1 MSRANKGRCRYI
13 EKGLM
18 TVNDVIEEVYLAWL
32 NDGSHWVNK
41 DKTGIFCNAAN
52 PKEEKLADEIAQKA
66 MKGFNFRGNVV
77 CRRKYNP
84 RHLLALKRVVISSKN
99 PIRHYYVN

>member
-1 MSRANKGRCRYI
+1 MNRANKGRCRYI
-13 EKGLM
+13 ETGLM

-52 PKEEKLADEIAQKA
+52 PE
-66 MKGFNFRGNVV
+66 GRN
-77 CRRKYNP
+77 
-84 RHLLALKRVVISSKN
+84 
-99 PIRHYYVN
+99 